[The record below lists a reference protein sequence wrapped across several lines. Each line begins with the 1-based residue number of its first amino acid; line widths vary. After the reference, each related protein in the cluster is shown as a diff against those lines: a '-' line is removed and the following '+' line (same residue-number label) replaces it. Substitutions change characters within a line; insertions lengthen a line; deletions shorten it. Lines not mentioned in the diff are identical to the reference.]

1 MKAKI
6 ILLAA
11 TSALCIGGPTQ
22 AGNVLTGDERLA
34 CEATLCLLAPSAPS
48 ECNNSL
54 KKYFSIKA
62 KKSKNTAKARAN
74 FLALCPKQ

>member
-6 ILLAA
+6 IALSA
-11 TSALCIGGPTQ
+11 TVALFVGGPSQ
-22 AGNVLTGDERLA
+22 ASDVLTGDTRLA

-48 ECNNSL
+48 ECNDSL

-62 KKSKNTAKARAN
+62 KKAKDTAKARAS
-74 FLALCPKQ
+74 FLALCPKK